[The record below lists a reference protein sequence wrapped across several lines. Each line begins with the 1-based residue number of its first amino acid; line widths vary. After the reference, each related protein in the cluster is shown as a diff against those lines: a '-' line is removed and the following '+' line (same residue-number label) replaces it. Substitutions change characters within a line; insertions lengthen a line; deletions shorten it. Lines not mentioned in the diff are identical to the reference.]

1 MTSPWTRV
9 ACRIVWS
16 VAVASLLVAGVSGGL
31 EAQQSPRRAQ
41 VPAAQPTPQPAQ
53 PPASPSAPAPQPAQ
67 PPAPPSAPAPQP
79 AQPPAPPSAPAPQP
93 AQPPAPVV
101 PPVPAPPPTPSLAP
115 PSPFVPQPG
124 VPPATLPPQ
133 KVAEVVV
140 RGNDKVPTEQVLAV
154 VSTKVN
160 DPLNEEKL
168 RNDIQAILNLGLFA
182 DAVIRLE
189 PVEGGVRVVFVVV
202 ENPVIQSIVVKQNT
216 VFTAD
221 EILKALGVQ
230 TGQVLNTVAMR
241 SGLRAVEKLYQDEGY
256 ILAHVADVNVSPD
269 GVLTLTMTEGRI
281 AEVKIEG
288 LHKTHDYVVRREL
301 TFKPGDVFNINA
313 VNASLKRLF
322 QLQFFSDVK
331 AQPGPG
337 PTPDTVDV
345 TIQVTE
351 QKTATVSF
359 GVGYGTTTGIEGFV
373 AVRDTNFGGNG
384 QSIQIQYS
392 QTQFYGTSGVI
403 SFHEPYFRGS
413 NTAMDASLYD
423 TTTIPTNYTL
433 GVNAPFNY
441 NQTSVGGFLSF
452 TQPIDPI
459 HSINYG
465 IKSVNTIFGPPT
477 TGTVPPPG
485 FPFTPGVVNALV
497 LGATQDTR
505 NDPLNPTAG
514 EHIIFSAELAF
525 AVLGGTFTFQKL
537 ELDYSRF
544 FPVGAESV
552 VVGHVHLG
560 FSPVALPIQEQFY
573 LGGQTTLR
581 GYPFD
586 RFQGD
591 EEVLIQGE
599 YRFPVS
605 WLPFLH
611 NFKGITGVVFVDAGN
626 AWPQGAGFTPATQ
639 LNVDAGLGLQVKTPL
654 GPFRLDYGVSSEG
667 GQVWISTGVL
677 F

>member
-1 MTSPWTRV
+1 
-9 ACRIVWS
+9 
-16 VAVASLLVAGVSGGL
+16 
-31 EAQQSPRRAQ
+31 
-41 VPAAQPTPQPAQ
+41 
-53 PPASPSAPAPQPAQ
+53 
-67 PPAPPSAPAPQP
+67 
-79 AQPPAPPSAPAPQP
+79 
-93 AQPPAPVV
+93 
-101 PPVPAPPPTPSLAP
+101 
-115 PSPFVPQPG
+115 VPQPG

-133 KVAEVVV
+133 KVSEVVV
-140 RGNDKVPTEQVLAV
+140 RGNDKVPTEQVLSV

-202 ENPVIQSIVVKQNT
+202 ENPVIQSVEVKDNS
-216 VFTAD
+216 VFTTD
-221 EILKALGVQ
+221 DILKSLGVQ

-241 SGLRAVEKLYQDEGY
+241 NGLRAVEKLYQDQGY

-269 GVLTLTMTEGRI
+269 GVLTLTMSEGRI

-288 LHKTHDYVVRREL
+288 LHKTHPYVVRREL

-322 QLQFFSDVK
+322 QLQYFSDVK

-345 TIQVTE
+345 TVLVTE

-359 GVGYGTTTGIEGFV
+359 GVGYGSTTGIEGFINL
-373 AVRDTNFGGNG
+373 RDTNFGGNG
-384 QSIQIQYS
+384 QTVQIQYT
-392 QTQFYGTSGVI
+392 QTQYYGTSGLI

-413 NTAMDASLYD
+413 NTSMDASIYD
-423 TTTIPTNYTL
+423 TTVIPTNYTL
-433 GVNAPFNY
+433 GLNNPFNFD
-441 NQTSVGGFLSF
+441 QTTVGGFLSF
-452 TQPIDPI
+452 TQPLDPI

-465 IKSVNTIFGPPT
+465 FKSGNTIFGPPT
-477 TGTVPPPG
+477 VGTGPPPG
-485 FPFTPGVVNALV
+485 FQFTPGVVNALI
-497 LGATQDTR
+497 LGASQDTR

-514 EHIIFSAELAF
+514 EHIVFSAELAF

-552 VVGHVHLG
+552 IVGHAHLG
-560 FSPVALPIQEQFY
+560 WSPVPLPIQEQFY
-573 LGGQTTLR
+573 LGGQSTLR

-591 EEVLIQGE
+591 DEILIQGE
-599 YRFPVS
+599 YRFPLS
-605 WLPFLH
+605 GLPFLH
-611 NFKGITGVVFVDAGN
+611 SFKGITGVVFVDAGN
-626 AWPQGAGFTPATQ
+626 TWPAGDYSQAFN
-639 LNVDAGLGLQVKTPL
+639 LNADAGVGIQVRTPL
-654 GPFRLDYGVSSEG
+654 GPFRLDYGVSKEG
-667 GQVWISTGVL
+667 GQLWISTGLL